1 MNYRELSTVVFIFL
15 IACLLFNSHQVVAN
29 IDSTTSQ
36 KLPYTP
42 PFDITIGNYTT
53 RVGTVNISN
62 FVEYVPAIFND
73 SRVMDFIEEY
83 KPIWFEDLGVI
94 NSSWGSENASVCFS
108 LISFNIS
115 EFYRLLVWLNSD
127 TFIPFSENYSVTNV
141 KLISDANGSLFNIT
155 QALLIALDFM
165 DENNYNY
172 SYLTGFYLA
181 PMNNNNSPCI
191 NIHFTDGIRNFYTIQ
206 LALNLT
212 IINFEHEKSHYNS
225 GPDISFLY
233 FAIPGAMVLLM
244 ILLIVVRLSKH
255 YRIMKKVKEE
265 K

>member
-1 MNYRELSTVVFIFL
+1 MQQKCLFVLSFFL
-15 IACLLFNSHQVVAN
+15 FSLLFIQISFSQVYASQN
-29 IDSTTSQ
+29 I
-36 KLPYTP
+36 PYTP
-42 PFDITIGNYTT
+42 PFDLRIGKYTIHVSTT
-53 RVGTVNISN
+53 DLSML
-62 FVEYVPAIFND
+62 VEYVPAIFND

-115 EFYRLLVWLNSD
+115 ELYQLLIWLNSD
-127 TFIPFSENYSVTNV
+127 TFVPFSKNYSVTNV
-141 KLISDANGSLFNIT
+141 KLISDVNGSLFNIT

-181 PMNNNNSPCI
+181 PMNNSPCI